1 MTVQFYRSI
10 AIAAL
15 TGAIAACSSSPD
27 VAVSAPN
34 SESDLG
40 SNPSDTIPND
50 TVTTAD
56 DESMLVA
63 ANPANCLT
71 WSDFQGYEAEV
82 SGDPVVTYLQMPSG
96 FEQGCIFKTGM
107 ALSNPLYILR
117 NDLAY
122 EAVSATGQPLTPLPG
137 DVLPWLDSA
146 EVDYATLDSLVA
158 QGDLLVYYYACTTNA
173 MQAANCEGYA
183 ENRPYGLPTGEA
195 CFQGHCLEGGAIS
208 IDQRLALWSGYPG
221 AEVSMGLTAEQ
232 EAARRQYDEIPL
244 ATLFPELPVIH
255 PNAEVLAFETFGR
268 TQLEEGEQ
276 PTEIELIATYDTYQV
291 LLLTNFGAADDSIG
305 GLRYRLEFEF
315 FDNDQTNL
323 IWVGEQRYCRRS
335 APPAWTNQLCP

>member
-1 MTVQFYRSI
+1 MTVQFYRNV
-10 AIAAL
+10 AIAVL

-27 VAVSAPN
+27 VAVSVPN
-34 SESDLG
+34 SEST
-40 SNPSDTIPND
+40 PSD
-50 TVTTAD
+50 TVTTPA
-56 DESMLVA
+56 DESSLVDA
-63 ANPANCLT
+63 SPNCPT
-71 WSDFQGYEAEV
+71 WSDFQDYEAEV
-82 SGDPVVTYLQMPSG
+82 SGNPAVTYLQMPPG
-96 FEQGCIFKTGM
+96 FEQGCIFKASM

-137 DVLPWLDSA
+137 DDLPWLDSA
-146 EVDYATLDSLVA
+146 EVDYATLDALIA
-158 QGDLLVYYYACTTNA
+158 QGDLLTYYYACTTNA
-173 MQAANCEGYA
+173 MYAANCEGYA
-183 ENRPYGLPTGEA
+183 QNRPYSLPTGDA

-208 IDQRLALWSGYPG
+208 VDQRLALWSGYPG
-221 AEVSMGLTAEQ
+221 SDAEAATGLTAEQ

-255 PNAEVLAFETFGR
+255 PNAEALAFETFGR
-268 TQLEEGEQ
+268 TELGEGEQ
-276 PTEIELIATYDTYQV
+276 ATEIELIATYDTYQV

-315 FDNDQTNL
+315 FDNDQKNL

-335 APPAWTNQLCP
+335 TPPTWTNQLCP